1 MTLRWRLA
9 LVLAVAVFF
18 AFFVASGAAF
28 VATRGILVRS
38 LENSLIDRAATIIA
52 IENPYL
58 ARRSL
63 APSTDGTSLVGDT
76 YAVKVINQR
85 GNLVLSAGLDV
96 DLPLDGRDRAIAIM
110 GGTPLVRDAITDEG
124 VFKMVTMHYPEIG
137 AVQVA
142 GSMARINNNLRLL
155 RSNLWRFGLIA
166 AGGAALVGAA
176 TATRI
181 ARPIVLL
188 TDLSEEITSTGR
200 LDRQIENDRDDEIGR
215 LTQSFNRMVRSLALS
230 REQQHRLVQDA
241 SHELR
246 TPLTS
251 VRTNIE
257 VMRRAR
263 AMSSEERD
271 QLLADVNAELVELS
285 ELVAELVEL
294 ATDQHTAEVAERINF
309 GDVVRAAVD
318 RFSRRH
324 AREVVVD
331 LEPSTLIGR
340 PGMLERA
347 ITNLLENAHKWGPA
361 GTTVEVELR
370 GGRLSVTDHGP
381 GIPAAERERVWNR
394 FYRTDDARTMQGSG
408 LGLAIVR
415 HIVEAHAGRVFV
427 EEGDDGGAVVGF
439 ELPGIKPVSG

>member
-9 LVLAVAVFF
+9 SVLAVAVFF

-28 VATRGILVRS
+28 VATRGILLRS
-38 LENSLIDRAATIIA
+38 LEDSLVDRAVTITA
-52 IENPYL
+52 IENPFI

-63 APSTDGTSLVGDT
+63 APERDSEALVGDT
-76 YAVKVINQR
+76 VAIRILNQR
-85 GNLVLSAGLDV
+85 GNLVLAEGIDV
-96 DLPLDGRDRAIAIM
+96 ELPLDGRDRALAIV
-110 GGTPLVRDAITDEG
+110 GGSTLVRDVVTDEG
-124 VFKMVTMHYPEIG
+124 VFKMVTLHYPGVG

-142 GSMARINNNLRLL
+142 GSVARINANLNLL
-155 RSNLWRFGLIA
+155 RSNLWRFGLVA

-181 ARPIVLL
+181 AKPIVQL

-200 LDRQIENDRDDEIGR
+200 LDRQIANDRDDEIGR

-230 REQQHRLVQDA
+230 REQQQRLVQDA

-257 VMRRAR
+257 LLGRAS
-263 AMSSEERD
+263 AMGSEERS
-271 QLLADVNAELVELS
+271 QLMGDVNAELVELS
-285 ELVAELVEL
+285 ELVSELVEL
-294 ATDQHTAEVAERINF
+294 ATDQHTAEVAERVLLN
-309 GDVVRAAVD
+309 DVVQAAVD

-324 AREVVVD
+324 TRTVKVD
-331 LEPSTLIGR
+331 LEPSSLMGR

-347 ITNLLENAHKWGPA
+347 VTNLLENAHKWSPPGETIEVTLSG
-361 GTTVEVELR
+361 GTLTVADR
-370 GGRLSVTDHGP
+370 GP
-381 GIPAAERERVWNR
+381 GIPEEERDLVWNR
-394 FYRTDDARTMQGSG
+394 FYRTDEARTMHGSG

-415 HIVEAHAGRVFV
+415 HIVEMHLGVVFV
-427 EEGDDGGAVVGF
+427 EQNSGGGASVGF
-439 ELPGIKPVSG
+439 RLPGVVPT

>member
-9 LVLAVAVFF
+9 SVLAIAVFF

-38 LENSLIDRAATIIA
+38 LENSLVDRAATITG
-52 IENPYL
+52 IENPFV

-63 APSTDGTSLVGDT
+63 APEQDPETLIGDAF
-76 YAVKVINQR
+76 AVRVLNQR
-85 GNLVLSAGLDV
+85 GNLVLRAGLDV
-96 DLPLDGRDRAIAIM
+96 DLPLDGRDRAIAIV
-110 GGTPLVRDAITDEG
+110 GGTPLVRDTVTDEG
-124 VFKMVTMHYPEIG
+124 VFKVVTMHYPEIG

-142 GSMARINNNLRLL
+142 GSMGRINNNLSLL
-155 RSNLWRFGLIA
+155 RKNLWRFGLVAA
-166 AGGAALVGAA
+166 AGAAVVGAA

-181 ARPIVLL
+181 AKPIVLL

-200 LDRQIENDRDDEIGR
+200 LDRQIENSRDDEIGR

-257 VMRRAR
+257 VLRRAKTI
-263 AMSSEERD
+263 APGERD

-285 ELVAELVEL
+285 ELVSELVEL
-294 ATDQHTAEVAERINF
+294 ATDQHTAEVAER
-309 GDVVRAAVD
+309 VMLHEVAQAAVE

-324 AREVVVD
+324 GRDVRVD
-331 LEPSTLIGR
+331 LEPSQLMGR
-340 PGMLERA
+340 PGMLERG
-347 ITNLLENAHKWGPA
+347 ITNLLENAHKWGPP
-361 GTTVEVELR
+361 GSTVEVVLR
-370 GGRLSVTDHGP
+370 GGKLSVADHGP
-381 GIPAAERERVWNR
+381 GIPAEERDRVWNR
-394 FYRTDDARTMQGSG
+394 FYRTDEARSMQGSG

-427 EEGDDGGAVVGF
+427 EEGPDGGAVVGF
-439 ELPGIKPVSG
+439 ELPGVTPI

>member
-9 LVLAVAVFF
+9 SVLAIAVFF

-38 LENSLIDRAATIIA
+38 LENSLIDRAATITG
-52 IENPYL
+52 IENPFV

-63 APSTDGTSLVGDT
+63 APQQDSETLGGDAF
-76 YAVKVINQR
+76 AVRVLNQR
-85 GNLVLSAGLDV
+85 GNLVLNAGLPV
-96 DLPLDGRDRAIAIM
+96 DLPLDGRDRAIAIV

-142 GSMARINNNLRLL
+142 GSMGRINNNLNLL
-155 RSNLWRFGLIA
+155 RSNLWRFGLVAA
-166 AGGAALVGAA
+166 AGAAVVGAA

-181 ARPIVLL
+181 AKPIVLL

-200 LDRQIENDRDDEIGR
+200 LDRQIDNNRDDEIGR

-257 VMRRAR
+257 VLRRAR
-263 AMSSEERD
+263 TISSEERD

-285 ELVAELVEL
+285 ELVSELVEL
-294 ATDQHTAEVAERINF
+294 ATDQHTAEVAER
-309 GDVVRAAVD
+309 VMLHEVAQAAVE

-324 AREVVVD
+324 GREVSID
-331 LEPSTLIGR
+331 LEPSWLMGR
-340 PGMLERA
+340 PGMLERG
-347 ITNLLENAHKWGPA
+347 ITNLLENAHKWGPP
-361 GTTVEVELR
+361 GTTVEVVLR
-370 GGRLSVTDHGP
+370 GGKLSVADHGP
-381 GIPAAERERVWNR
+381 GIPTEERERVWNR
-394 FYRTDDARTMQGSG
+394 FYRTDDARSMQGSG

-427 EEGDDGGAVVGF
+427 EEGADGGAVVGF
-439 ELPGIKPVSG
+439 ELPGVTPT